1 MLLTL
6 SVVLAGI
13 DVTDNDVVPAN
24 SDVTDNGVVPADA
37 TDDSVVLAK
46 IRGNVLAEG
55 TCGNSA
61 AGIAASVL
69 GLPEHSIAETPA
81 RFESEICKF

>member
-13 DVTDNDVVPAN
+13 DVTDNEVVPAN

-46 IRGNVLAEG
+46 ISGNVLAEVV
-55 TCGNSA
+55 CGNSA
-61 AGIAASVL
+61 AGIATSVL
-69 GLPEHSIAETPA
+69 ALPEHSIAETPA
-81 RFESEICKF
+81 PFECEIGKL